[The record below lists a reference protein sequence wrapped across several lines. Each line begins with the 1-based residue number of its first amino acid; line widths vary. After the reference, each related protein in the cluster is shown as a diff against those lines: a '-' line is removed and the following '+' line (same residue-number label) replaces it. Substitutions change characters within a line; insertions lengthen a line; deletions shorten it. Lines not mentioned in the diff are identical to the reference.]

1 MVIFLKRTLIVALC
15 FLLGFILWTASL
27 FVIDVSPLAPNGTNV
42 GFSTLNAY
50 MHNLTDVH
58 YSLYI
63 LTDWL
68 GLVPFAF
75 AIGFAVLGLIQWC
88 KRKNFLKVDV
98 DILLLGAFY
107 AVVIGLYLFFEE
119 FVVNYRPILIS
130 GVAEVSYPS
139 STTMLTLCV
148 MPTAIMQFNT
158 RIKNNI
164 LKICVAFLLSAF
176 TAFMVIGRL
185 ISGVH
190 WFTDIVGGALL
201 SAGLVLLYKYFVALL
216 LSRKS

>member
-1 MVIFLKRTLIVALC
+1 MVIFLKRTLIFALC
-15 FLLGFILWTASL
+15 FLLGFILWTVCL
-27 FVIDVSPLAPNGTNV
+27 FFIDISPLAPNGTNV

-139 STTMLTLCV
+139 STTMLVLCI
-148 MPTAIMQFNT
+148 MPTAIMQFNF
-158 RIKNNI
+158 RIKNPI
-164 LKICVAFLLSAF
+164 LKNFICALLCAFIV
-176 TAFMVIGRL
+176 FMVLGRF

-190 WFTDIVGGALL
+190 WFTDIIGGALL
-201 SAGLVLLYKYFVALL
+201 SASLVFLYRYFVQKY
-216 LSRKS
+216 SQSKP